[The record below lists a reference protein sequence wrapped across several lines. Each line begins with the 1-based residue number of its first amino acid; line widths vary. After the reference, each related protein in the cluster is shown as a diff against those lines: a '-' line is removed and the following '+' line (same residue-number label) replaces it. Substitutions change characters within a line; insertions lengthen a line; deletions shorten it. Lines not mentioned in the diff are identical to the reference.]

1 MVVRPSKIIDIVGNI
16 LTPLLLI
23 ALAMFIVK
31 GIINPATEIPETAIE
46 PNAVGV
52 GIVAG
57 YQSMDLFGAL
67 CFGSIMITTAYI
79 KGYRTPRHRVFVLS

>member
-1 MVVRPSKIIDIVGNI
+1 MVVRPSKIVDIVGNI

-23 ALAMFIVK
+23 ALSMFIIK
-31 GIINPATEIPETAIE
+31 GILEPTGQIPEVPQE

-52 GIVAG
+52 GIIAG

-67 CFGSIMITTAYI
+67 CFGSIMITTSFI
-79 KGYRTPRHRVFVLS
+79 KGYKTPNHRVYLLS

>member
-1 MVVRPSKIIDIVGNI
+1 MLV
-16 LTPLLLI
+16 T
-23 ALAMFIVK
+23 LAMLIIK
-31 GIINPATEIPETAIE
+31 GIITPDPPMPQEAIE

-67 CFGSIMITTAYI
+67 SFGTIMITTSFI
-79 KGYRTPRHRVFVLS
+79 KGYKTPGHRVQVLS

>member
-23 ALAMFIVK
+23 ALTMFVVK
-31 GIINPATEIPETAIE
+31 GIIDPATEVPQTAIE

-67 CFGSIMITTAYI
+67 SFGTIMITTSFI
-79 KGYRTPRHRVFVLS
+79 KGYKTPNHRVYVLT